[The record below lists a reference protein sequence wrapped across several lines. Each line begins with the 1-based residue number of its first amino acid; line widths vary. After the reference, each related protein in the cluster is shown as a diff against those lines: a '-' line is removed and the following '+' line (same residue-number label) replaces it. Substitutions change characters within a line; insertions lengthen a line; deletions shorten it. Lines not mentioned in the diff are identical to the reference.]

1 MFCLSEW
8 LKAGI
13 IDGYNKGHTP
23 FVKVTEMTASYLLKG
38 LITEEQA
45 QEIATAV
52 PAPQEEVTE
61 MPALQEEIT
70 EIADETL

>member
-1 MFCLSEW
+1 MFYLSQW

-13 IDGYNKGHTP
+13 IDGYKKGHTP

-45 QEIATAV
+45 QEIAEAV
-52 PAPQEEVTE
+52 PVPQE
-61 MPALQEEIT
+61 AIT
-70 EIADETL
+70 EHANEAL

>member
-1 MFCLSEW
+1 MFHFSEW

-13 IDGYNKGHTP
+13 MDGYKKGYTP

-45 QEIATAV
+45 QEIAEAI
-52 PAPQEEVTE
+52 PAPQEE
-61 MPALQEEIT
+61 MT